1 MKTVFETIRKY
12 LPKAKKQFAAVI
24 VYVLAITA
32 LEASLTVLMSRIIS
46 EAEIRGTIAFLLM
59 ALGGF
64 LVLLLLDCLLSI
76 GKYRAQDRL
85 GGAFL
90 EAMRTDMYQ
99 AVEKADYQS
108 LISIGKDK
116 LKHIFYSDVLD
127 VFRIVGNYIGYILLN
142 LVLLISFL
150 IVSAFVN
157 AKLAVFLLV
166 AAIVGFA
173 ISWLSRRLI
182 MKRSAGVNQ
191 MMKADHAEL
200 NDFVDSIELVKTH
213 SLGDY
218 FVERQKR
225 SLWGFINASLDADA
239 VMVGLNTLSTNYYQL
254 IYLGVAAFLSMTVNG
269 SDAGSLAFFLFAT
282 QKIISYSSNLETAVY
297 MVMRMAPAFG
307 NVNKIFETK
316 QEDGDKEIS
325 GIDKIELK
333 NVSFSYN
340 GGDDYVI
347 KNQSQVFEKGD
358 IVRLSGANGSG
369 KSTYVK
375 LLVNLLKP
383 TEGELLVNGMP
394 AEEIRRESL
403 YKHILYISQDE
414 ILLNDSAKNY
424 IEEITGIKLSDGDF
438 SNLLK
443 QVDLPEDLPDIEMGG
458 KNLSGGQRKKLM
470 LINLILRWQGSSV
483 IILDELENALD
494 AGTREFAGELLDTIY
509 KDRANHIIFR
519 ISHIDDGTVAVNKQ
533 ISL

>member
-1 MKTVFETIRKY
+1 
-12 LPKAKKQFAAVI
+12 
-24 VYVLAITA
+24 
-32 LEASLTVLMSRIIS
+32 
-46 EAEIRGTIAFLLM
+46 
-59 ALGGF
+59 
-64 LVLLLLDCLLSI
+64 
-76 GKYRAQDRL
+76 
-85 GGAFL
+85 
-90 EAMRTDMYQ
+90 
-99 AVEKADYQS
+99 
-108 LISIGKDK
+108 
-116 LKHIFYSDVLD
+116 
-127 VFRIVGNYIGYILLN
+127 
-142 LVLLISFL
+142 
-150 IVSAFVN
+150 
-157 AKLAVFLLV
+157 
-166 AAIVGFA
+166 
-173 ISWLSRRLI
+173 
-182 MKRSAGVNQ
+182 

-218 FVERQKR
+218 FIERQKK

-239 VMVGLNTLSTNYYQL
+239 VVVGLNTLSTNYYQL
-254 IYLGVAAFLSMTVNG
+254 IYLGVAAFLSMTVSGN
-269 SDAGSLAFFLFAT
+269 DAGSLAFFLFAT
-282 QKIISYSSNLETAVY
+282 QKIISYSSNLESAVY

-307 NVNKIFETK
+307 NVNKIFET
-316 QEDGDKEIS
+316 EASDGETEID
-325 GIDKIELK
+325 GIDRIELK
-333 NVSFSYN
+333 GVSFSYN
-340 GGDDYVI
+340 GGEDYVI
-347 KNQSQVFEKGD
+347 KGQSQVFEKGD

-424 IEEITGIKLSDGDF
+424 IEEITGVKLSDGDF

-443 QVDLPEDLPDIEMGG
+443 QVDLPKDLPDIEMGG
-458 KNLSGGQRKKLM
+458 KSLSGGQRKKLM

-494 AGTREFAGELLDTIY
+494 AGTREFAGELLNTIY

-519 ISHIDDGTVAVNKQ
+519 ISHIDDSVASNKQ
-533 ISL
+533 IAL

>member
-12 LPKAKKQFAAVI
+12 LPRAKKQFAAVI
-24 VYVLAITA
+24 IYVLVITA
-32 LEASLTVLMSRIIS
+32 LEASLTVLMSSIIS
-46 EAEIRGTIAFLLM
+46 EAEVRGTVTFLLL

-64 LVLLLLDCLLSI
+64 LILLLLDCLLSI

-90 EAMRTDMYQ
+90 EAMRTDMYR

-150 IVSAFVN
+150 VISAVIN
-157 AKLAVFLLV
+157 WELAVFLLL

-173 ISWLSRRLI
+173 ISWFSRKMI
-182 MKRSAGVNQ
+182 MKRSSGVNQ
-191 MMKADHAEL
+191 KMKADHNEL

-218 FVERQKR
+218 FVERQKK

-239 VMVGLNTLSTNYYQL
+239 VMVGLKTLSTNYYQL
-254 IYLGVAAFLSMTVNG
+254 VYLGVAAFLSMTVNG

-282 QKIISYSSNLETAVY
+282 QKIISYSSNLETALY
-297 MVMRMAPAFG
+297 MVMQMAPSFG
-307 NVNKIFETK
+307 NINKVFETK
-316 QEDGDKEIS
+316 QENGETEIS
-325 GIDKIELK
+325 DIDKIELK
-333 NVSFSYN
+333 NVSFSYT
-340 GGDDYVI
+340 GDSDYVI
-347 KNQSQVFEKGD
+347 KSQSQTFEKGD
-358 IVRLSGANGSG
+358 IIRLSGANGSG

-383 TEGELLVNGMP
+383 TDGELLINGIP

-403 YKHILYISQDE
+403 YNHILYISQDE

-424 IEEITGIKLSDGDF
+424 VEQITGVKLTDDDF
-438 SNLLK
+438 SSLLK

-470 LINLILRWQGSSV
+470 LINLILKWQGSSV

-494 AGTREFAGELLDTIY
+494 AGTREFADELLNTIY
-509 KDRANHIIFR
+509 KDRENHIIFR
-519 ISHIDDGTVAVNKQ
+519 ISHIDNGSALVNKQ